1 MTLSDE
7 FYLVDER
14 GRKIISV
21 EYCRGCGDRYY
32 FYGIKGTEFEN
43 IREKL
48 NAREINRFKEQNNLY
63 VKEV

>member
-7 FYLVDER
+7 FYLADEQ
-14 GRKIISV
+14 GRKMISV

-43 IREKL
+43 MREKL
-48 NAREINRFKEQNNLY
+48 NAREIKHFKEQNNLFI
-63 VKEV
+63 KEV